1 MCLFFTFIK
10 KRNKRNKDRKARKM
24 DGKSRNMDGNV
35 DFLLLISFISQ
46 MGLKKLFGVATI
58 KFHVCQFSVVK
69 SGIESTFGRNMIR
82 ILSNADGME

>member
-1 MCLFFTFIK
+1 MKQNFTP
-10 KRNKRNKDRKARKM
+10 
-24 DGKSRNMDGNV
+24 
-35 DFLLLISFISQ
+35 FISQ